1 MYTGLAP
8 GSGGIEWLHALEG
21 GKSTGGVNKSGK
33 ESTRACISAGS
44 SWLTEED
51 AALVSE
57 T

>member
-8 GSGGIEWLHALEG
+8 GSSGIEWLHALEG
-21 GKSTGGVNKSGK
+21 GKSTGGMNKSGK

-44 SWLTEED
+44 SWLAED
-51 AALVSE
+51 AVLVSG